1 MVKWGQE
8 EDKDE
13 VEKEKKP
20 MGLGK
25 VRRRWSDCERV
36 ESGAEKMQEQ
46 KWTEDLELAKEEK
59 DVEYCRW
66 RCRSEGAKREK
77 RKKKRR
83 VKEEE
88 DEEG

>member
-1 MVKWGQE
+1 
-8 EDKDE
+8 
-13 VEKEKKP
+13 
-20 MGLGK
+20 
-25 VRRRWSDCERV
+25 
-36 ESGAEKMQEQ
+36 MQEQ